1 MSTFLVRTL
10 PVFGLVAAPV
20 HADQNDPALEEL
32 FGRLAATSDREQG
45 RRITGEIWSLW
56 NDVEDSGAGTLL
68 KNGVILMHAGHL
80 PGALAL
86 FDRLV
91 DRAPEFAE
99 GWNKRATVLYL
110 LDRNSESMEA
120 IRRTPELEPRH
131 FGALSGAWPHLPR
144 AGPIRGGPDSVREDP
159 RDQSLHARRRG
170 EHRTRPRPRSRQPHL
185 KRDAAPPAVSGA
197 DLAPQAA

>member
-1 MSTFLVRTL
+1 MSTFLARTL
-10 PVFGLVAAPV
+10 LVFGLVAAPV
-20 HADQNDPALEEL
+20 YADQNDPALEEL
-32 FGRLAATSDREQG
+32 FGRLAVTSDREQG

-120 IRRTPELEPRH
+120 IRRTLELEPRH
-131 FGALSGAWPHLPR
+131 FGALSGLGLIYLEQGQYEAALIAFEKTREINPFMPGVEENIER
-144 AGPIRGGPDSVREDP
+144 ARALVRG
-159 RDQSLHARRRG
+159 
-170 EHRTRPRPRSRQPHL
+170 SRI
-185 KRDAAPPAVSGA
+185 
-197 DLAPQAA
+197 